1 MGTGRR
7 GRRRERLA
15 GWVTHAGTTQPTQSG
30 ALVLSPPPA
39 PRSPR
44 AHRAEYV
51 PGMRAL
57 VNYFL
62 RGLVVVAP
70 LAFTAY
76 VCWRLF
82 VLIDGWLPFSV
93 PGVGFVATI
102 GFFILV
108 GFLASTFLARGLFAV
123 VESVLS
129 RLPFVRL
136 VYAST
141 KDLLNAFVGE
151 HRRFDKPVLVA
162 VLPEAGGRAIGFVT
176 QNALEHLGL
185 GGDVAV
191 YFPFSYSVAG
201 HVLLFP
207 ADRVHPLAADSAE
220 VMAFI
225 VSGGVTSL
233 PGPVPAGS
241 PRKVAELADA

>member
-1 MGTGRR
+1 
-7 GRRRERLA
+7 
-15 GWVTHAGTTQPTQSG
+15 
-30 ALVLSPPPA
+30 
-39 PRSPR
+39 
-44 AHRAEYV
+44 
-51 PGMRAL
+51 MRAL
-57 VNYFL
+57 VNYFF

-82 VLIDGWLPFSV
+82 VVIDGWLGFPI
-93 PGVGFVATI
+93 PGAGFVATVL
-102 GFFILV
+102 FFVLV

-123 VESVLS
+123 VENLLT

-136 VYAST
+136 VYTST

-151 HRRFDKPVLVA
+151 KRSFDRPVLVTIYPD
-162 VLPEAGGRAIGFVT
+162 VQGRALGFVT
-176 QNALEHLGL
+176 QHALEHIGL

-201 HVLLFP
+201 HVMVFP
-207 ADRVHPLAADSAE
+207 AGRVEPLAADSAD

-225 VSGGVTSL
+225 VSGGVTRVATTPGAAAHL
-233 PGPVPAGS
+233 P
-241 PRKVAELADA
+241 PRPSAPPADA